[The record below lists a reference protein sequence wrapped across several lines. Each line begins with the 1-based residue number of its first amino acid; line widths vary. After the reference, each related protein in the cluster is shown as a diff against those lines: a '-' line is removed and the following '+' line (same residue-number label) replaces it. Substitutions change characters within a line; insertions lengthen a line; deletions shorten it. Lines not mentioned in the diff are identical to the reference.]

1 MSQVVSTGR
10 EVQQAGAVPARSL
23 PQKAEVTGW
32 WVLTVQPARPE
43 ACDGVVRHVVTPLI
57 AQARLWGAERSFYL
71 RHLDAREPSVQVH
84 FLLRGEIAGRLKRF
98 AQALALQCS
107 PQLGE
112 LDLFEKHRGEYPPP
126 QGGPATPHIEA
137 VMASFGGIKGI
148 ALTSEAAELSSD
160 LAAWALGRFAAAGT
174 RSAFAALL
182 LHDTAYAMMRGPRS
196 ALWPDRRALS
206 WDYYWTRHLRSC
218 TESFGPQAER
228 ARQALTLR
236 TAAQIVPAL
245 NIMSAIAAEP
255 SVDTWRKRWSRA
267 VDSYL
272 YQADKARIS
281 RSAEFLTLYQSRKL
295 INRFGITPQ
304 EEAALGLYSHAWS
317 RDREPETDR
326 SRP

>member
-1 MSQVVSTGR
+1 MSQVVATRR
-10 EVQQAGAVPARSL
+10 EVQQVGAVPARSL
-23 PQKAEVTGW
+23 PQKADVTGW

-43 ACDGVVRHVVTPLI
+43 VCDAAVRHVATPLI
-57 AQARLWGAERSFYL
+57 AQARLWGAERSFYT

-84 FLLRGEIAGRLKRF
+84 FLVRGEIAGRLKGF

-112 LDLFEKHRGEYPPP
+112 LDLKHRGEYPPP
-126 QGGPATPHIEA
+126 QGGPATPHVEA

-148 ALTSEAAELSSD
+148 ALTCEVAELSSD
-160 LAAWALGRFAAAGT
+160 LAAWGLGRFEAAGT
-174 RSAFAALL
+174 RSALAALL
-182 LHDTAYAMMRGPRS
+182 LHDTAYALMRGPRS

-218 TESFGPQAER
+218 TDSFGPQAER

-236 TAAQIVPAL
+236 TATQAVQTL
-245 NIMSAIAAEP
+245 NIMSAIASEP
-255 SVDTWRKRWSRA
+255 SVDNCRKRWSRA

-281 RSAEFLTLYQSRKL
+281 RSAEFLTIYQSRRL
-295 INRFGITPQ
+295 LNRFGITPP

-317 RDREPETDR
+317 QDREPKTDR

>member
-1 MSQVVSTGR
+1 M
-10 EVQQAGAVPARSL
+10 
-23 PQKAEVTGW
+23 TGW
-32 WVLTVQPARPE
+32 WVLTVQPARAE
-43 ACDGVVRHVVTPLI
+43 VCDAVVRHVVTPLI
-57 AQARLWGAERSFYL
+57 TQARTWGAERSFYL
-71 RHLDAREPSVQVH
+71 RHLDATEPSVQVH
-84 FLLRGEIAGRLKRF
+84 FLVRGEIAGRLKRF
-98 AQALALQCS
+98 AQALALQSS

-112 LDLFEKHRGEYPPP
+112 LHLSEKHRGEYPPP

-148 ALTSEAAELSSD
+148 ALTCEVAELSSE
-160 LAAWALGRFAAAGT
+160 LAAWGLGRFAAAGT

-236 TAAQIVPAL
+236 TATQVVPAL
-245 NIMSAIAAEP
+245 SIMSAIASEP
-255 SVDTWRKRWSRA
+255 SVDNCRKRWSRA

-281 RSAEFLTLYQSRKL
+281 RSAEFLTIYQSRRL
-295 INRFGITPQ
+295 LNRFGITPP
-304 EEAALGLYSHAWS
+304 EEAALGLYSQAWTQ
-317 RDREPETDR
+317 DHEPKKTDR